1 VPATDVAS
9 VETQRK
15 CIRLLKAWAFRAS
28 DYNRQ
33 RDHIKSV
40 VQEFEIPNVE
50 ILNSALDFV
59 VPDNVRP
66 DTELDAEQAAAGF
79 DDSADVDGKGSGA
92 GKGRGRGRGGDRG
105 RGRARGG
112 GGYNDDLLLLDL
124 AAHAEAADAHSS
136 SDSNPLGEMSSTSS
150 SSSGHDGSDDSDA
163 SSSSAS

>member
-1 VPATDVAS
+1 MPATDVAS

-92 GKGRGRGRGGDRG
+92 GKGRGRGRGGGRG

-112 GGYNDDLLLLDL
+112 GGYNDDILLLDL
-124 AAHAEAADAHSS
+124 AAEAADPHSSS
-136 SDSNPLGEMSSTSS
+136 SDSNPLGQMSSTSS
-150 SSSGHDGSDDSDA
+150 SSSDDSDV